1 MSTTNE
7 PINDPESRPAKTGAK
22 NAIIVILA
30 IALFAVLVYA
40 IYSGSHHHSIQQTQQ
55 ATISKVT
62 DEKDVLRKN
71 FDDALVRLDSVGS
84 VSNKMKNDLSDRDKV
99 VANLK
104 SNIRKMLTKEHLSE
118 AEAKKAQELITD
130 LNQKISNMEQEMA
143 RLTQEN
149 QGLTAD
155 KTKLTQDNM
164 QLTSDLQMTTDEK
177 AALAKKADI
186 ASTFNVS
193 NIMIMPVQIK
203 KNGEEKETTKAKR
216 VNELDISFDLSNRI
230 ATTGQA
236 DIYVCV
242 TDPSGK
248 LISSLDMSTGTFT
261 TRDSGDKKY
270 TARVPV
276 DFEAGKVNHVKFPWK
291 QSAGFEKGIY
301 LIEIYHNGYKI
312 GEGAKEL
319 KKGGLFS

>member
-7 PINDPESRPAKTGAK
+7 PINYPESRPAKTGAK
-22 NAIIVILA
+22 NTIIVILA
-30 IALFAVLVYA
+30 IAFAAVLVYA
-40 IYSGSHHHSIQQTQQ
+40 IYSGSHHHSVQQTQQ

-62 DEKDVLRKN
+62 DEKDALRKN

-84 VSNKMKNDLSDRDKV
+84 VSNKMKNDLSDREKD
-99 VANLK
+99 VAALK
-104 SNIRKMLTKEHLSE
+104 TNIRKMLTKEHLSE
-118 AEAKKAQELITD
+118 AEMKKAQEMITE
-130 LNQKISNMEQEMA
+130 LNQKISNMEQEVA

-155 KTKLTQDNM
+155 KTKLTQDNV
-164 QLTSDLQMTTDEK
+164 QLTSDLQTTTDQK
-177 AALAKKADI
+177 DALAKKADI

-203 KNGEEKETTKAKR
+203 KNGEEKETTNAKK
-216 VNELDISFDLSNRI
+216 VTELNISFDLNNRI
-230 ATTGQA
+230 ASTGQA

-242 TDPSGK
+242 TDPNGK
-248 LISSLDMSTGTFT
+248 LISSPDMGSGTFT
-261 TRDSGDKKY
+261 TRDAGDKQFTSK
-270 TARVPV
+270 VPV
-276 DFEAGKVNHVKFPWK
+276 DFEAGKVTHVKFPWK
-291 QSAGFEKGIY
+291 QSAGFEKGVY

-312 GEGAKEL
+312 GEGTKEL